1 MTQARR
7 PRILHLDRLAAG
19 EREALVRRGVIDL
32 ADYLDRARPIV
43 EAVRAEGDAAL
54 VRFARDFD
62 KVEMTADDLRVSEAD
77 IDAAY
82 DDVPADVVAAIREAA
97 SNIALVHE
105 RQKPDS
111 LELTAVRPGVLA
123 GDRYVPIEAVACYVP
138 RGKGAFPSVSLMTTI
153 PAMVAGVPRVV
164 IVTPPG
170 PGGKCDAGTMVA
182 AREAGVSEIYLAG
195 GAQGVAA
202 VAYGTQTV
210 PRCRKIV
217 GPGSPW
223 VGAAMQL
230 CADAIAP
237 GPPAGPSESMVLAD
251 ETADPFRVALDLLVE
266 AEHGPDST
274 TFLVCMNEAFART
287 VADHVVVLLDRLGPE
302 RREWAGLAL
311 GVNGGLL
318 VARDSADAVAFIN
331 EFAPEHLQIAST
343 RAWDWVPCIVNAGEL
358 LLGQDAPF
366 SMANFMIGVNAVLPT
381 GGMAATHSALGVL
394 DYMKRQSIADVS
406 AGGYQRLAA
415 QTEAFARYEGF
426 DAHALAIAARRES

>member
-32 ADYLDRARPIV
+32 ADFVKRARPIV
-43 EAVRAEGDAAL
+43 DAVRAEGDAAL
-54 VRFARDFD
+54 VRFAREFD
-62 KVEMTADDLRVSEAD
+62 KVEMTAGDIRVSEAA

-82 DDVPADVVAAIREAA
+82 DAVPADVVAAIREAA

-138 RGKGAFPSVSLMTTI
+138 RGKGAFPSVTLMTAI
-153 PAMVAGVPRVV
+153 PAVVAGVPRVV

-170 PGGKCDAGTMVA
+170 PGGTCDVGTMVA

-210 PRCRKIV
+210 PKCRKIV

-223 VGAAMQL
+223 VGAGMQL
-230 CADAIAP
+230 CAEAIAP

-251 ETADPFRVALDLLVE
+251 ESADPYRTALDLLVE

-274 TFLVCMNEAFART
+274 TFLVCLDEAFARQ
-287 VADHVVVLLDRLGPE
+287 VADHVVELLGRLGKE
-302 RREWAGLAL
+302 RAEWAGLAL
-311 GVNGGLL
+311 GVNGGLV
-318 VARDSADAVAFIN
+318 VARDSEDAVAFAN

-343 RAWDWVPCIVNAGEL
+343 RAWDWVPGIVNAGEL

-406 AGGYQRLAA
+406 AGGYERLAN

-426 DAHALAIAARRES
+426 DAHALAIAARREG